1 MFEYFGSKDISQLD
15 SALINANRAMAVWDQ
30 ANDLANKAETLNLVG
45 SLNQIKGMAS
55 ADHKLLQ
62 VRVLKP
68 FLKPSL
74 LRFALKKPFL
84 LRFALKED
92 VFTEICTKRSRFY

>member
-68 FLKPSL
+68 FLKP
-74 LRFALKKPFL
+74 FL
-84 LRFALKED
+84 LRFALKEA
-92 VFTEICTKRSRFY
+92 VFTEICTKRSRLY